1 MFCGTYKAPSLDVLR
16 LPRIEGLKS
25 FTIWGGIST
34 GANQN
39 LGDSELRAIT
49 VEPCILDQISHL

>member
-1 MFCGTYKAPSLDVLR
+1 MFCDTYKAPSLDVLR

-39 LGDSELRAIT
+39 LGDSEPRAINKLRR
-49 VEPCILDQISHL
+49 I